1 MKLRETN
8 SGNFKLTLT
17 QHELSVFYSVLENV
31 RLGNGENSDVVF
43 EFLQELEE
51 KEIYPDVFD
60 VTVDV
65 LVDNKLSEQQFT
77 INV

>member
-43 EFLQELEE
+43 EFLNEVAEAD
-51 KEIYPDVFD
+51 IYLDIYH

-65 LVDNKLSEQQFT
+65 LIDNKLSEQQFT